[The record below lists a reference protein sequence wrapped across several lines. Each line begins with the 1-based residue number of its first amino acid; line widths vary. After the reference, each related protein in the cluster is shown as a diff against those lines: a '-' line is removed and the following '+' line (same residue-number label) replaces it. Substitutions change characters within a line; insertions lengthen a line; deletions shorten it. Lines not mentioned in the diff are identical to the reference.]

1 MCTGGSVVAGSPEY
15 HRCVDEWRR
24 SAPVYVDTFDGFR
37 AYAILTIAILHV
49 AFFAQYV
56 PSADVPRALLVSTFL
71 ALDVLFFVSG
81 FVLFLPVVI
90 TGGMGDLRAYA
101 VRRVARL
108 APAFYVSLIVLA
120 LAAPL
125 LEPDLHNPF
134 PPVDAGTILSHVF
147 FVHMEASIAYSTFV
161 PGFGL
166 NGPVWTLAIDV
177 IFYALL
183 PLVAGWWLRRP
194 FLGFGLAAAIAAGWT
209 FALDPGDQYF
219 KHALDPSALY
229 LIWHQAPLF
238 LADCAAGMTA
248 AWCFVRLRSSERAAD
263 PNRRRATI
271 VVALASGAALVLLW
285 YVVGASLTDSRNPLV
300 VAGSRFTEEPWLR
313 VLVPA
318 VLGVFAVSVSLGP
331 RWLRYPLA
339 NPLSRRLA
347 DISYS
352 IYLYHVMV
360 LHFCVF
366 TLGFDRGGT
375 RGDFLALG
383 ATALSITLVVAWI
396 SYVLVER
403 PGRRLGRRIA
413 KRFEPRLVVR

>member
-1 MCTGGSVVAGSPEY
+1 
-15 HRCVDEWRR
+15 VDEWRR

-37 AYAILTIAILHV
+37 AYAILTIAVLHV

-56 PSADVPRALLVSTFL
+56 PSEDVPKALLVSTFL

-90 TGGMGDLRAYA
+90 QGGMGDLRAYA
-101 VRRVARL
+101 IRRFARL

-120 LAAPL
+120 VMAPL
-125 LEPDLHNPF
+125 LRPDLHPEF
-134 PPVDAGTILSHVF
+134 PPVDAGTVLSHVLF
-147 FVHMEASIAYSTFV
+147 LHMEASIPYGSFV
-161 PGFGL
+161 PGFGI

-183 PLVAGWWLRRP
+183 PLVAGFWLRRP
-194 FLGFGLAAAIAAGWT
+194 FLGFALAAGIAAGWT
-209 FALDPGDQYF
+209 LALDPGDQYY
-219 KHALDPSALY
+219 KHALDPSTRY

-248 AWCFVRLRSSERAAD
+248 AWCFVRLRSSAAAGGER
-263 PNRRRATI
+263 RRRAT
-271 VVALASGAALVLLW
+271 VAVALGSGALLVLLW
-285 YVVGASLTDSRNPLV
+285 YVVGHSLTDSRNPLV
-300 VAGSRFTEEPWLR
+300 LAGSRFHEAAWLR

-318 VLGVFAVSVSLGP
+318 VLGVFAVSISLGP

-366 TLGFDRGGT
+366 TLGFDRAGT
-375 RGDFLALG
+375 RGDFLTLG
-383 ATALSITLVVAWI
+383 AAALAITLVVAWV

-413 KRFEPRLVVR
+413 RRFEAAGEGQRAAPQPTAVVR

>member
-1 MCTGGSVVAGSPEY
+1 
-15 HRCVDEWRR
+15 VDEWRR

-37 AYAILTIAILHV
+37 AYAILTIAVLHV

-56 PSADVPRALLVSTFL
+56 PSATVPKALLASTFL

-90 TGGMGDLRAYA
+90 AGGMGDLRSYA
-101 VRRVARL
+101 IRRFARL
-108 APAFYVSLIVLA
+108 APAFYVSLVVLA
-120 LAAPL
+120 IAAPL
-125 LEPDLHNPF
+125 LEPDRHPPF
-134 PPVDAGTILSHVF
+134 PPVDAGTVLSHVF
-147 FVHMEASIAYSTFV
+147 FVQMEASIPYSTFV

-183 PLVAGWWLRRP
+183 PLVAGFWLRRP
-194 FLGFGLAAAIAAGWT
+194 FLGFVLAAAVAAGWT
-209 FALDPGDQYF
+209 LALDPGDGYF
-219 KHALDPSALY
+219 KHALAPSDRY

-248 AWCFVRLRSSERAAD
+248 AWCFVKLRGSPRVT
-263 PNRRRATI
+263 PPGGRRATTA
-271 VVALASGAALVLLW
+271 VALASGALLVALW
-285 YVVGASLTDSRNPLV
+285 YVVGHSLTDSRDPLV
-300 VAGSRFTEEPWLR
+300 LAGARFHEAAWLR

-331 RWLRYPLA
+331 GWLRLPLA
-339 NPLSRRLA
+339 NPLARRLA
-347 DISYS
+347 DVSYS

-366 TLGFDRGGT
+366 TLGLDRGGT
-375 RGDFLALG
+375 RGDVLTLGVVALA
-383 ATALSITLVVAWI
+383 ITLAIAWV
-396 SYVLVER
+396 SYLLVER
-403 PGRRLGRRIA
+403 PGRRFGRRLA
-413 KRFEPRLVVR
+413 RRYAHASAGERAAPEPTAVVR

>member
-1 MCTGGSVVAGSPEY
+1 
-15 HRCVDEWRR
+15 VDEWRR

-37 AYAILTIAILHV
+37 AYAILTIVVLHV

-56 PSADVPRALLVSTFL
+56 PSAEVPKALLVSTFL

-81 FVLFLPVVI
+81 FVLFLPVVLH
-90 TGGMGDLRAYA
+90 GGMGDLRSYA
-101 VRRVARL
+101 IRRVARL
-108 APAFYVSLIVLA
+108 APAFYVSLVVLA
-120 LAAPL
+120 IAAPL
-125 LEPDLHNPF
+125 LRPDLHPPF
-134 PPVDAGTILSHVF
+134 PPVDAGTVLSHVF
-147 FVHMEASIAYSTFV
+147 FLHMEASVAYGSFV

-166 NGPVWTLAIDV
+166 NGPVWTLAIDMV
-177 IFYALL
+177 FYALL
-183 PLVAGWWLRRP
+183 PLVAGFWLRRP
-194 FLGFGLAAAIAAGWT
+194 FLGFGIAAALAAGWT
-209 FALDPGDQYF
+209 LALDPGDQYF
-219 KHALDPSALY
+219 KHALDPTNRY

-248 AWCFVRLRSSERAAD
+248 AWCFVKLRARGTRVR
-263 PNRRRATI
+263 P
-271 VVALASGAALVLLW
+271 VVAVTLASGALLVLLW
-285 YVVGASLTDSRNPLV
+285 YVVGSSLTDSRNPLV
-300 VAGSRFTEEPWLR
+300 VAGTRFTEDAWLR

-360 LHFCVF
+360 LHFCLF
-366 TLGFDRGGT
+366 TLGFDREGT
-375 RGDFLALG
+375 RADFLTLLVA
-383 ATALSITLVVAWI
+383 AVAITLAIAWI

-403 PGRRLGRRIA
+403 PGRRLGRRLA
-413 KRFEPRLVVR
+413 RRYERPREREPAAPQPTVVVR